1 MCEAWG
7 LAIGIQANMLSP
19 LKGFVVFLFL
29 LPLISILIAMFF
41 CSFS

>member
-7 LAIGIQANMLSP
+7 LAMLIQGNMLSP
-19 LKGFVVFLFL
+19 LKEFIALVL
-29 LPLISILIAMFF
+29 LPLISILIVMFF